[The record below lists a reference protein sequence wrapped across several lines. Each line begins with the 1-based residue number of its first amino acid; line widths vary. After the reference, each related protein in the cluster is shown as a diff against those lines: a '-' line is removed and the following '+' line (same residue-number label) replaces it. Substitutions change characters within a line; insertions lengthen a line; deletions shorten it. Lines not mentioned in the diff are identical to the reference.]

1 MICLIIKIRNSLSTQ
16 IIRKFTF
23 GSHGR
28 RFSEIEDM
36 CCVLESAPNVCLL
49 FTFALLLRP
58 WCSWYLPVFATT
70 ADNLS
75 LLFHRGL
82 WPFRSCLMVPF
93 TFLPLSSFLMFFLLF
108 VFYFTKLL
116 VVHKTIYCFSQTFT
130 DKNELEHRLRLEN
143 ILLIGAEITVFVWTH

>member
-36 CCVLESAPNVCLL
+36 CCVLESAPSVCLL

-93 TFLPLSSFLMFFLLF
+93 TFLPLSSFLMI
-108 VFYFTKLL
+108 FYFLFFISLNCWWCIKQFIAFPKLSLTKMSKSTDFVLR
-116 VVHKTIYCFSQTFT
+116 TYC
-130 DKNELEHRLRLEN
+130 
-143 ILLIGAEITVFVWTH
+143 

>member
-93 TFLPLSSFLMFFLLF
+93 TFLPLSSFLMI
-108 VFYFTKLL
+108 FYFLFFISLNCWWCIKQFIAFPKLSLTKMSKSTDFVLR
-116 VVHKTIYCFSQTFT
+116 TYC
-130 DKNELEHRLRLEN
+130 
-143 ILLIGAEITVFVWTH
+143 

>member
-16 IIRKFTF
+16 IIQKFTF

-36 CCVLESAPNVCLL
+36 CCVLESAPSVCLL

-93 TFLPLSSFLMFFLLF
+93 TFLPLSSFLMFFYFLF
-108 VFYFTKLL
+108 FISLNCWWCIKQFIAFPKLSLTKMSKSTDFVLR
-116 VVHKTIYCFSQTFT
+116 TYC
-130 DKNELEHRLRLEN
+130 
-143 ILLIGAEITVFVWTH
+143 